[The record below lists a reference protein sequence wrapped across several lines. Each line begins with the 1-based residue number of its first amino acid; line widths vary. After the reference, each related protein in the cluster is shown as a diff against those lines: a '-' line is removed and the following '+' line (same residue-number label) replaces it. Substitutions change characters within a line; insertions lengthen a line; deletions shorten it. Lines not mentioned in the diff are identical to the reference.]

1 MNLSHMVGVLSTPW
15 YLAGI
20 LSLGSVRARS
30 PVRAETYLLAF
41 VNLVNHIDFKVSV
54 KTIFV
59 SCLIH
64 QGLGVFFIW
73 LCKSLIS
80 EKEKTCICRK

>member
-1 MNLSHMVGVLSTPW
+1 MGVLSTPW

-41 VNLVNHIDFKVSV
+41 VNLVNHIEFKMSV
-54 KTIFV
+54 KIFV
-59 SCLIH
+59 
-64 QGLGVFFIW
+64 F
-73 LCKSLIS
+73 
-80 EKEKTCICRK
+80 